1 MEDMKG
7 RPLWNM
13 PEPTGHVNHKKWS
26 LSKETGERIAEIV
39 KVPVYRG
46 TSAEYAR
53 WVRGQIKRSQR
64 KAAEEKAR
72 LDAENTAMQEA
83 EAALEDLVLNPGGHD
98 V

>member
-1 MEDMKG
+1 
-7 RPLWNM
+7 
-13 PEPTGHVNHKKWS
+13 
-26 LSKETGERIAEIV
+26 
-39 KVPVYRG
+39 
-46 TSAEYAR
+46 
-53 WVRGQIKRSQR
+53 VRGQIKRSQR